1 MSGASSGKGGRGG
14 DGRGRVQEGG
24 AIIKEAEYMG
34 RGWGASDVGGRGKGS
49 TEMDRKMERP
59 KALTSSSVIP

>member
-1 MSGASSGKGGRGG
+1 MGEAGCR
-14 DGRGRVQEGG
+14 REG

-34 RGWGASDVGGRGKGS
+34 RGWGASDVGGRGEGS

>member
-1 MSGASSGKGGRGG
+1 MEPRLERGAGVGMGEAGCR
-14 DGRGRVQEGG
+14 REG

-34 RGWGASDVGGRGKGS
+34 RGWGASDVGGRGEGS